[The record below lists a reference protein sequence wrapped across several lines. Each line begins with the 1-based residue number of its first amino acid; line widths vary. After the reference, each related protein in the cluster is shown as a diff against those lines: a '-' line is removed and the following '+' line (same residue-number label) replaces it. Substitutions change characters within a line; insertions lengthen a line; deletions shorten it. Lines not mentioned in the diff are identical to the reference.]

1 MDEATTEAPDLSAL
15 ALVMVGAGNMGG
27 AFLTAALSA
36 GVRAENALIVNSS
49 PESSQ
54 RAAAAL
60 GASAGTLEDV
70 ARADVL
76 VLGIKPYQVDAVLP
90 GVREHLDP
98 STLVISLAA
107 GVSLERLA
115 ALLPGHERLTRA
127 MPNTPMAI
135 GEGVTALMHAV
146 EVPAAQRELAR
157 ALLATSGV
165 VEEIREDQV
174 HAVIGAAGSAPA
186 FVFYIL
192 EAMIDEAVRQGL
204 TRDLATRMVEQTVR
218 GAATLVLDSGEHPAL
233 ARAAVC
239 SPGGTTAEG
248 VAALDRAG
256 VRAGIA
262 AAMDAAAAK
271 SRAMTGA

>member
-1 MDEATTEAPDLSAL
+1 MDAAAPSPVDLDRL
-15 ALVMVGAGNMGG
+15 TLVVLGAGNMGG
-27 AFLTAALSA
+27 AFIRAALAA
-36 GVRAENALIVNSS
+36 GVRPQSTLVVNSTE
-49 PESSQ
+49 ESSR
-54 RAAAAL
+54 RAAEAL
-60 GASAGTLEDV
+60 GVRPGALEDI

-76 VLGIKPYQVDAVLP
+76 VLGIKPYQFDTALP
-90 GVREHLDP
+90 RVREHLDAG
-98 STLVISLAA
+98 TLVISLAA

-115 ALLPGHERLTRA
+115 AQLPGCELLTRA
-127 MPNTPMAI
+127 MPNTPMAV
-135 GEGVTALMHAV
+135 GEGVTALMHAST
-146 EVPAAQRELAR
+146 VPAAERETAR
-157 ALLATSGV
+157 ALLAASGV
-165 VEEIREDQV
+165 VEEVREDQV

-186 FVFYIL
+186 FVFYIM

-204 TRDLATRMVEQTVR
+204 TRELATRMVEQTVR
-218 GAATLVLDSGEHPAL
+218 GAATLVLESGEHPAL
-233 ARAAVC
+233 ARAAVS